1 MVQYQVQYKP
11 IHPKTF
17 SSITNKTLAKYD
29 PTSTLVGTEK
39 DPKYDMIFYCDIP
52 LSAQPGTGTNK
63 KDEMSRLEGE
73 IWVVHSL
80 CHSLKAAT
88 SIAKKLIATYG
99 LGTVQICKVT
109 PISSEIVFE
118 ER

>member
-29 PTSTLVGTEK
+29 PTSNVIGTEK
-39 DPKYDMIFYCDIP
+39 DVKYDMIFYCDVP
-52 LSAQPGTGTNK
+52 LSAGGAGAQHDK
-63 KDEMSRLEGE
+63 MERLEGE
-73 IWVVHSL
+73 VWVVHSL

-88 SIAKKLIATYG
+88 SIAKKLISTYG

-109 PISSEIVFE
+109 PIASELVFE
-118 ER
+118 DK